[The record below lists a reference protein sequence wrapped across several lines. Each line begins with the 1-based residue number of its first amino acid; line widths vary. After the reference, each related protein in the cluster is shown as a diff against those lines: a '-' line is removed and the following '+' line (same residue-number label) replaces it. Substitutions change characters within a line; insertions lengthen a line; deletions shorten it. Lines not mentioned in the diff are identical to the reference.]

1 MEKLIMPGLLI
12 LIAFLIL
19 LVSPKHLLDNFRQP
33 IFLIILIIIIATFL
47 SFNKIIGLLLVIV
60 FVAFIFLSRK
70 YYENFHVVEDDNVQ
84 KIVEF
89 EDDSL
94 IAELQND
101 EDNVTGVWSSSP
113 LGKEMGMSKG

>member
-1 MEKLIMPGLLI
+1 MEKLILPGLLI

-60 FVAFIFLSRK
+60 FVIFITLSRK

>member
-1 MEKLIMPGLLI
+1 MEKLILPGLLI

-60 FVAFIFLSRK
+60 FVVFIFLSRK

-101 EDNVTGVWSSSP
+101 EDNVNGVWSSSP

>member
-1 MEKLIMPGLLI
+1 MEKLILPGLLI